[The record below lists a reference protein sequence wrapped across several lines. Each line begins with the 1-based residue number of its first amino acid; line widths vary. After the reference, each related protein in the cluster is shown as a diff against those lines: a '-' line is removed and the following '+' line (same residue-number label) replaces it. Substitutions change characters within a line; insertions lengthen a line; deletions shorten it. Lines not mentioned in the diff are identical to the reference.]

1 MTKTQF
7 TTITPLPAGISR
19 ETVLSTLHTHT
30 EMIDLNP
37 SHEERHRI
45 SPPPEATPEEYHCQ
59 WYQITDKVSYLP
71 AGMYTGSV
79 SFKACFH
86 DLAYGL
92 QTHVYAPMG
101 LDIKEKW
108 TLGGSLPGEPMQ
120 PVEIGIGVPISG
132 LYLREDVE
140 MKCNFLMTK
149 FVKKTLKQ
157 SLATLVARLVVKSQ
171 LQEAAAAN
179 RRLTYDP
186 TSQYA
191 PPLSPPLSPPMS
203 PPAHAM
209 GFPTQQQQWQ
219 GMPSPGHSPALFKQ
233 QMAQYPPQQ
242 YPGQPFVNELDS
254 SQSQKPVGVGY
265 QGQIPGP
272 QSHPGIPQPQSHPG
286 QIPQQP
292 QQQQSYHPVELE

>member
-1 MTKTQF
+1 MSKKTIF
-7 TTITPLPAGISR
+7 TTITPLPAGVSR
-19 ETVLSTLHTHT
+19 ETVMETLHDHL

-45 SPPPEATPEEYHCQ
+45 NPPPEATPEEYHCT

-71 AGMYTGSV
+71 AGMYTGNV

-108 TLGGSLPGEPMQ
+108 TLGGSLPGEPVQ

-157 SLATLVARLVVKSQ
+157 SLSTLVARLVVKSQ

-179 RRLTYDP
+179 KRLTYDP
-186 TSQYA
+186 SSQFA
-191 PPLSPPLSPPMS
+191 PPLSPMLSPPMSPPMS
-203 PPAHAM
+203 PPAHSGSIRM
-209 GFPTQQQQWQ
+209 GFPAQNQWQ
-219 GMPSPGHSPALFKQ
+219 QVSASSPGLSPAPFKQ
-233 QMAQYPPQQ
+233 QMAQYP
-242 YPGQPFVNELDS
+242 
-254 SQSQKPVGVGY
+254 
-265 QGQIPGP
+265 
-272 QSHPGIPQPQSHPG
+272 
-286 QIPQQP
+286 
-292 QQQQSYHPVELE
+292 QQQQQLLQQQQYLQQPLVGEMDAGQQRPMSQHQDQPGRVPQPSHHGFGPVELE